1 MGLLKMLFE
10 FVLELFFDHKDEYTF
25 SSSKFNLKRTAIFIL
40 FVLLLI
46 FLNIF
51 LTANFIT
58 LAGKYIDLK
67 EEIVQIKNNSQAS
80 SNSQNTPKK

>member
-25 SSSKFNLKRTAIFIL
+25 SSSEFNLKRTVIFVL
-40 FVLLLI
+40 FVLLI
-46 FLNIF
+46 FLSIF

-58 LAGKYIDLK
+58 LAGNYIDLK
-67 EEIVQIKNNSQAS
+67 EEIAQIKNNSQAS

>member
-25 SSSKFNLKRTAIFIL
+25 SSSKFNLKRTVIFIL
-40 FVLLLI
+40 FVLLI

>member
-10 FVLELFFDHKDEYTF
+10 FILELFFDHKDEYTF
-25 SSSKFNLKRTAIFIL
+25 SSSKFNLKRTVIFIL
-40 FVLLLI
+40 FVLLI

>member
-25 SSSKFNLKRTAIFIL
+25 SSSEFNLKRTVIFVL
-40 FVLLLI
+40 FVLLI

-58 LAGKYIDLK
+58 LAGDYIDLK

>member
-25 SSSKFNLKRTAIFIL
+25 SSSKFNLKRTVIFIL
-40 FVLLLI
+40 FVLLI

-51 LTANFIT
+51 LTTNFIT

>member
-25 SSSKFNLKRTAIFIL
+25 SSSEFNLKRTVIFVL
-40 FVLLLI
+40 FVLLI

-58 LAGKYIDLK
+58 LAGNYIDLK